1 MSYKIPLSIIASFG
15 LLVAVSGC
23 SLVKKN
29 ETVPPLP
36 APFNEE
42 QQVPMAPQE
51 NTQASST
58 ETEKGLPASAGEPAQ
73 AGLPAQTGMA
83 NPASLYCLEHG
94 GTLEITKDAE
104 GGEQGICK
112 FSDGTECDEWQFFRG
127 ECKPVELE

>member
-1 MSYKIPLSIIASFG
+1 MSYKFPLSVIAAFG
-15 LLVAVSGC
+15 LLAAVSGC
-23 SLVKKN
+23 SLINKN

-36 APFNEE
+36 APLSEE
-42 QQVPMAPQE
+42 QQYLVVPEESA
-51 NTQASST
+51 QASST
-58 ETEKGLPASAGEPAQ
+58 ETENGLPTGAGEPAQ
-73 AGLPAQTGMA
+73 AGIA

-104 GGEQGICK
+104 GGEQGLCK